1 MTITY
6 FNGAMGTVSFN
17 SLTTCAEFS
26 VKIDRAVASH
36 ARSGE
41 WSDYQ
46 VPGKV
51 SVTGTLKR
59 IMIEDGYLDMVY
71 GTLGVP
77 PATFNVTGTLTSTD
91 AVPGTVVIA
100 LTHCFLTSAEFKFT
114 DANEIV
120 SDNVTFTVTDPD
132 ADVTISTT

>member
-6 FNGAMGTVSFN
+6 FTGADGTVSFN

-26 VKIDRAVASH
+26 VKIDRAVAS
-36 ARSGE
+36 APRSGE

-46 VPGKV
+46 AAGKV

-71 GTLGVP
+71 GSAGVP
-77 PATFNVTGTLTSTD
+77 PATFSVTGTLTSRD

-114 DANEIV
+114 DADEIV
-120 SDNVTFTVTDPD
+120 MDNVTFTVTDPD